1 MCQGSNGS
9 DLPRIRRHLLTNP
22 LHKREKERDKKKCS
36 FYRTKM
42 SVPVCCDLKE
52 KQWQEVKYKKEIY
65 IF

>member
-1 MCQGSNGS
+1 MCQGSNGP

-22 LHKREKERDKKKCS
+22 LHKKERERKKWS

-52 KQWQEVKYKKEIY
+52 KKTYRLKKKMEES
-65 IF
+65 